1 MNGGRSLVT
10 PAALPASARVVKTKT
25 YHERGDQAPTTDDMA
40 FDGRK

>member
-1 MNGGRSLVT
+1 MDGGRSLVT
-10 PAALPASARVVKTKT
+10 PAVLPAFARVVKTKT